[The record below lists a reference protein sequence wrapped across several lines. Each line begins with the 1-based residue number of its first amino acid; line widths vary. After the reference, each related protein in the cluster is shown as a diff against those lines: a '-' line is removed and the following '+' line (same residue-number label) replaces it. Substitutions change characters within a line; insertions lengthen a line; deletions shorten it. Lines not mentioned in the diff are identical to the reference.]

1 MLYLEK
7 FKIISKF
14 LKYKIFEIYVNG
26 SLGIMAFANYTISFI
41 FYEYHSILYQ
51 NIPDFIILGL
61 GNFIISYLLGIII
74 LPIFEMPLL
83 KINKKLFDI
92 EKFNQID
99 YDYKYIEILNI
110 EE

>member
-1 MLYLEK
+1 
-7 FKIISKF
+7 
-14 LKYKIFEIYVNG
+14 
-26 SLGIMAFANYTISFI
+26 MAFANYTISFI
-41 FYEYHSILYQ
+41 FYEYQSILYQ